1 MSHVLKHGVTSIH
14 HMAYTWNDISVFK
27 RFGSTPW
34 AIGLE
39 READGVRPIVA
50 VYWAAHRAWERKK
63 LRTRIYAA
71 VPLSSWEQL
80 AEEKQRLGNLLQDSG
95 GDEFCAL
102 LICSPPSM
110 RRDSGGAAN
119 VGR

>member
-1 MSHVLKHGVTSIH
+1 
-14 HMAYTWNDISVFK
+14 MAYTWNDIAVFK